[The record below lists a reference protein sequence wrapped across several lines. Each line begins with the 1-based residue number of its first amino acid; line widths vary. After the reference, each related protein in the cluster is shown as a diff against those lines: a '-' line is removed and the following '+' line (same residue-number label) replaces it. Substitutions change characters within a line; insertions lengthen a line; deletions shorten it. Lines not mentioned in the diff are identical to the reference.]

1 MVMPYNRNLAS
12 ASDPLA
18 LNNRDPWARQPF
30 QSRITSGFYNSNGTY
45 NPNVGGPT
53 YVPNFMTTSV
63 FGGLGGGFGNAPAGD
78 VNSLYGVQTNLM
90 SPSQLYGPPAPAA
103 SSPGQFPAKTNF
115 YPSQTGFIGP
125 IQPLNNNLVDPSFTP
140 LPLPNGPVGYTS
152 RSPYSGGP
160 LEAQR
165 YQNLLGTGPS
175 IGSPYQ
181 TGGYTGP
188 FGVTAGLPA
197 IGGRILGPPETN
209 QSQSQSLLPP
219 PSSNNPPPQKETGWH
234 QVLKNGKLKWVLIRN
249 RQHQQRAWDQ
259 EKARKQAAAMDQGRT
274 VEQSLNWRVAT
285 G

>member
-1 MVMPYNRNLAS
+1 MVMPINRNLAS

-18 LNNRDPWARQPF
+18 MSNRDLWASQPF
-30 QSRITSGFYNSNGTY
+30 QSRITQGFYNSNGTY

-63 FGGLGGGFGNAPAGD
+63 FGGLGGGFGNAPARN
-78 VNSLYGVQTNLM
+78 VNSLYGVQTDLM
-90 SPSQLYGPPAPAA
+90 APSQLYGPPAPVG
-103 SSPGQFPAKTNF
+103 STPGQFPAKTNF

-160 LEAQR
+160 LEAPR
-165 YQNLLGTGPS
+165 YQNPLGTGPS

-188 FGVTAGLPA
+188 FGVTAGLPV

-219 PSSNNPPPQKETGWH
+219 PENNNNTPQKETGWH

-249 RQHQQRAWDQ
+249 RQHQMQANER
-259 EKARKQAAAMDQGRT
+259 ERKAQKSQAAAQGQSI
-274 VEQSLNWRVAT
+274 EQALNWRVAS